1 MTTITNMIN
10 TTVNTVRSAYSS
22 VKSSLQSV
30 KCAYETK
37 KNEKK
42 EKQEQKKMIREA
54 KVASWPTWAQFLY
67 NFGAGLFGSSTM
79 GVGLFIGGMMASTF
93 LMMIVGVYF
102 DIDFIVNTVYSLA
115 DFYAAIGNG
124 TFSVDSFGMES
135 IIQISNFIL
144 LSMCLGYIPT
154 FIYMFTKKDLDG
166 GYGQKIELS
175 ELFKWTAIFYAVNL
189 VLEVVINGLA
199 PLPIFA
205 SAAADLTSVNLLATE
220 GNIWMCLLTTG
231 ILAPIAEE
239 ISLRFMVQK
248 GMCRVN
254 EKFAIFWSALLFGI
268 LHLNLFQSTYAFL
281 CGLLIC
287 YIYYKTNYNL
297 WYTTIIHIV
306 NNSLA
311 VLITQFGINSYAA
324 YTVLPILFYG
334 VYCFL
339 RNKNTCENKMVTD
352 AVAYVKAHNTTETE
366 I

>member
-1 MTTITNMIN
+1 MLRNMRYKIMTTTM
-10 TTVNTVRSAYSS
+10 TTLKTEMKAR
-22 VKSSLQSV
+22 K
-30 KCAYETK
+30 
-37 KNEKK
+37 
-42 EKQEQKKMIREA
+42 EQKKALREA
-54 KVASWPTWAQFLY
+54 KIATWPTWAQYLY
-67 NFGAGLFGSSTM
+67 NFGAGLFGSSTL
-79 GVGLFIGGMMASTF
+79 GVGLFVGGMTVAMI

-102 DIDFIVNTVYSLA
+102 DIDFVVDTIYGMA
-115 DFYAAIGNG
+115 DFYAAIDAG
-124 TFSVDSFGMES
+124 TFSVETFGMNY
-135 IIQISNFIL
+135 ITQISNFVL

-154 FIYMFTKKDLDG
+154 FVYMFVKKDLDG
-166 GYGQKIELS
+166 GYGQKIELTT
-175 ELFKWTAIFYAVNL
+175 LFKWTAIFYVVNL
-189 VLEVVINGLA
+189 VLEVMINGLA

-205 SAAADLTSVNLLATE
+205 AATADLASVNLLATE

-311 VLITQFGINSYAA
+311 VLITQFGINSYVA

-334 VYCFL
+334 AYELVKSMENKKSNQQIAVNEWRASL
-339 RNKNTCENKMVTD
+339 RNE
-352 AVAYVKAHNTTETE
+352 
-366 I
+366 

>member
-1 MTTITNMIN
+1 MTTMIQN
-10 TTVNTVRSAYSS
+10 IFSTIKTYKIERE
-22 VKSSLQSV
+22 VKRQ
-30 KCAYETK
+30 
-37 KNEKK
+37 EKK
-42 EKQEQKKMIREA
+42 ALREA
-54 KVASWPTWAQFLY
+54 KVASLPAWAQVLY

-79 GVGLFIGGMMASTF
+79 GVGLFIGGMMASTI
-93 LMMIVGVYF
+93 LMMLVGVYF
-102 DIDFIVNTVYSLA
+102 DIDFIVDAVYCMA
-115 DFYAAIGNG
+115 EFYAAIGAG
-124 TFSVDSFGMES
+124 TFSIETFGMEY
-135 IIQISNFIL
+135 ITQVSNFVL

-154 FIYMFTKKDLDG
+154 FIYMFAKKDLDG

-175 ELFKWTAIFYAVNL
+175 ELFKWTAIFYVVNL

-205 SAAADLTSVNLLATE
+205 SATADLASVNLLATE

-268 LHLNLFQSTYAFL
+268 LHMNLFQSTYAFL

-297 WYTTIIHIV
+297 WYTTIIHVV

-324 YTVLPILFYG
+324 YIVLPMMFAA
-334 VYCFL
+334 VYYFL
-339 RNKNTCENKMVTD
+339 NKSEKENKMITD
-352 AVAYVKAHNTTETE
+352 AMSYIKAHNTIEAE

>member
-1 MTTITNMIN
+1 MLRNMRYKIMTTTM
-10 TTVNTVRSAYSS
+10 TTLKTEMKAR
-22 VKSSLQSV
+22 K
-30 KCAYETK
+30 
-37 KNEKK
+37 
-42 EKQEQKKMIREA
+42 EQKKALREA
-54 KVASWPTWAQFLY
+54 KIATWPTWAQYLY
-67 NFGAGLFGSSTM
+67 NFGAGLFGSSTL
-79 GVGLFIGGMMASTF
+79 GVGLFVGGMTVAMI

-102 DIDFIVNTVYSLA
+102 DIDFVVDTIYGMA
-115 DFYAAIGNG
+115 DFYAAIDAG
-124 TFSVDSFGMES
+124 TFSVETFGMNY
-135 IIQISNFIL
+135 ITQISNFVL

-154 FIYMFTKKDLDG
+154 FVYMFVKKDLDG
-166 GYGQKIELS
+166 GYGQKIELTT
-175 ELFKWTAIFYAVNL
+175 LFKWTAIFYVVNL
-189 VLEVVINGLA
+189 VLEVMINGLA

-205 SAAADLTSVNLLATE
+205 AATADLASVNLLATE

-311 VLITQFGINSYAA
+311 VLITQFGINSYVA
-324 YTVLPILFYG
+324 YTILPILFYG
-334 VYCFL
+334 AYELVKAMENKKSNQQIAVNEWRASL
-339 RNKNTCENKMVTD
+339 RNE
-352 AVAYVKAHNTTETE
+352 
-366 I
+366 

>member
-1 MTTITNMIN
+1 MTTITNVTNIFHN
-10 TTVNTVRSAYSS
+10 
-22 VKSSLQSV
+22 VKSTL
-30 KCAYETK
+30 ETK
-37 KNEKK
+37 RVEMAEKK
-42 EKQEQKKMIREA
+42 EQKKAAREA
-54 KVASWPTWAQFLY
+54 KVASWPAWAQFLY

-79 GVGLFIGGMMASTF
+79 GVGLFVGGMVISTF
-93 LMMIVGVYF
+93 LMMIVGVYL
-102 DIDFIVNTVYSLA
+102 DIDFIVETVYSLA

-166 GYGQKIELS
+166 GYGQKIELDT
-175 ELFKWTAIFYAVNL
+175 LFKWTAIFYAVNL
-189 VLEVVINGLA
+189 VLEVIINGLA

-205 SAAADLTSVNLLATE
+205 SASADLASVNLLATE

-311 VLITQFGINSYAA
+311 VLITQLGINSYVA
-324 YTVLPILFYG
+324 YTVLPIVFAAIY
-334 VYCFL
+334 YYL
-339 RNKNTCENKMVTD
+339 RNKNTDTNKMVTD
-352 AVAYVKAHNTTETE
+352 AVAYIKAHNTVEA
-366 I
+366 

>member
-1 MTTITNMIN
+1 MTTTM
-10 TTVNTVRSAYSS
+10 TTLKTEMKAR
-22 VKSSLQSV
+22 K
-30 KCAYETK
+30 
-37 KNEKK
+37 
-42 EKQEQKKMIREA
+42 EQKKALREA
-54 KVASWPTWAQFLY
+54 KIATWPTWAQYLY
-67 NFGAGLFGSSTM
+67 NFGAGLFGSSTL
-79 GVGLFIGGMMASTF
+79 GVGLFVGGMTIAMM

-102 DIDFIVNTVYSLA
+102 DIDFVVDTIYGMA
-115 DFYAAIGNG
+115 DFYAAIDAG
-124 TFSVDSFGMES
+124 TFSVETFGMNY
-135 IIQISNFIL
+135 ITQISNFVL

-154 FIYMFTKKDLDG
+154 FVYMFVKKDLDG
-166 GYGQKIELS
+166 GYGQKIELTT
-175 ELFKWTAIFYAVNL
+175 LFKWTAIFYVVNL
-189 VLEVVINGLA
+189 VLEVMINGLA

-205 SAAADLTSVNLLATE
+205 AATADLASVNLLATE

-311 VLITQFGINSYAA
+311 VLITQIGINSYVA
-324 YTVLPILFYG
+324 YTVLPVLFYG
-334 VYCFL
+334 AYELVKAMENKKSNQQIAVNEWRASL
-339 RNKNTCENKMVTD
+339 RNE
-352 AVAYVKAHNTTETE
+352 
-366 I
+366 

>member
-1 MTTITNMIN
+1 MTMTTFTNMKIE
-10 TTVNTVRSAYSS
+10 RKAR
-22 VKSSLQSV
+22 
-30 KCAYETK
+30 
-37 KNEKK
+37 
-42 EKQEQKKMIREA
+42 QEQKKALREA
-54 KVASWPTWAQFLY
+54 KVASWPNWAQLLY

-79 GVGLFIGGMMASTF
+79 GVGLFVGGMTVSML

-102 DIDFIVNTVYSLA
+102 DIDFVVDTIYTMA
-115 DFYAAIGNG
+115 DFYAAIDAG
-124 TFSVDSFGMES
+124 TFSVETFGMEY
-135 IIQISNFIL
+135 ITRVSNFVL

-154 FIYMFTKKDLDG
+154 FIYMFVKKDLEG
-166 GYGQKIELS
+166 GYGQKIELP

-205 SAAADLTSVNLLATE
+205 AATADLASVNLLATE
-220 GNIWMCLLTTG
+220 GNVWMCLAVTG
-231 ILAPIAEE
+231 IFAPIAEE
-239 ISLRFMVQK
+239 VSLRFMVQK

-297 WYTTIIHIV
+297 WYTTIIHVV

-311 VLITQFGINSYAA
+311 VLITQLGINSYVA
-324 YTVLPILFYG
+324 YIILPILFAGAY
-334 VYCFL
+334 YIL
-339 RNKNTCENKMVTD
+339 HNKATYEEKKVSEI
-352 AVAYVKAHNTTETE
+352 VAYIKANNTVETVE